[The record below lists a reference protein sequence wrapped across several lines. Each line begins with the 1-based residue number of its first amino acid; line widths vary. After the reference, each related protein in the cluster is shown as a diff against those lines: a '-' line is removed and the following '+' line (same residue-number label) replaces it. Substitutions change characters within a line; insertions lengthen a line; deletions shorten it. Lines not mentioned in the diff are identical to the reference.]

1 MATLK
6 EDIKTGSNWISTAL
20 KSSGYKAD
28 FSPKSLKEIDRFFN
42 EQSKDGKPTDKGLL
56 SKQLGNRLF
65 CIGSYIGEVIRR
77 KVGGE
82 WITNDSDPQGEIN
95 ITLKT
100 PDGTQMW
107 PVQRVMKRLQNG
119 AEDSIAAYGSF
130 IRTDNS
136 KKPFWKFW

>member
-6 EDIKTGSNWISTAL
+6 EDIKTGSDWISTAL

-28 FSPKSLKEIDRFFN
+28 FSQKSLGEIDRFFD
-42 EQSKDGKPTDKGLL
+42 EHSKDGKPTPDGLL
-56 SKQLGNRLF
+56 SEQLGNRLF
-65 CIGSYIGEVIRR
+65 CIGSYVGEVIRK

-82 WITNDSDPQGEIN
+82 WIVDDSDPQGEIN

-100 PDGTQMW
+100 SDGVQMW
-107 PVQRVMKRLQNG
+107 PVQRAMKRLQNG

-130 IRTDNS
+130 IGNEDA